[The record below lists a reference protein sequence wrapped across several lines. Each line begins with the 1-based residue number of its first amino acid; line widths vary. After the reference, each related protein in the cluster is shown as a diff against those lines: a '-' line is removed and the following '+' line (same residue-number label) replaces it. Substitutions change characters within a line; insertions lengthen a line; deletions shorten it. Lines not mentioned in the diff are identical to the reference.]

1 MQGIRPPNADV
12 CDDPRSRLRPT
23 NFAVLQAMSTPAA
36 LKLVSEAE
44 ERVKTRKAALNVDLH
59 ESISQARRRVR
70 ELATTWFVVDPRRS
84 PWIEQWDLLLVV
96 VLAYTALVTPLEVAF
111 LSPGFDAI
119 FVCNRVCD
127 LVFVMDICISF
138 VRGFPRMLQAG
149 RTLWVVDFRT
159 ISMTYLKSWCVLDIL
174 TIVPF
179 EFILRGVDAL
189 DDSRPAP
196 AGSRNLKLARVL
208 RVLRLIKIARVVGAS
223 KLYQRYFLKIQVS
236 FATLQLIQF
245 AILILLT
252 GHWMGCIWGLAIRVQ
267 EGGLNWF
274 DALMAKNPQFRSDM
288 ANPMGRYLLSL
299 YFSVA
304 TLTTVGYGDI
314 APTTRAE
321 FVIAF
326 WLQFY
331 GSCTFAYII
340 GTACGLF
347 TSLDESGIR
356 YRKTFDMVN
365 NFIYDQGVMPELAVR
380 LREYFNQSYR
390 MDHVSGYE
398 KILNKMTKALRAE
411 VALEMHGEAMG
422 GVWYLQE
429 DRMQMSPDDHQRF
442 IEALCV
448 KLCLRMYAPKE
459 YMDHPGHLKV
469 LKRGVA
475 TVGGRVKRA
484 IAVWGLEMIV
494 PAAIRTDSVA
504 FSLTFCELYTLSNE
518 ELFECAQTHLH
529 RALQETPHSVGV
541 SRLRVMQLWM
551 VLITSSK
558 KVGREKIRQRE
569 RAGEL
574 AASSSNVLTSSN
586 VASLWGHI
594 FSTENGDLGAS
605 RVGSPAVGKPPPLV
619 QKSLKSK
626 LRRCPGSGDLGC
638 LPCNLSVSS
647 WSKRCPD

>member
-1 MQGIRPPNADV
+1 
-12 CDDPRSRLRPT
+12 
-23 NFAVLQAMSTPAA
+23 
-36 LKLVSEAE
+36 
-44 ERVKTRKAALNVDLH
+44 
-59 ESISQARRRVR
+59 
-70 ELATTWFVVDPRRS
+70 
-84 PWIEQWDLLLVV
+84 
-96 VLAYTALVTPLEVAF
+96 
-111 LSPGFDAI
+111 
-119 FVCNRVCD
+119 
-127 LVFVMDICISF
+127 
-138 VRGFPRMLQAG
+138 
-149 RTLWVVDFRT
+149 
-159 ISMTYLKSWCVLDIL
+159 
-174 TIVPF
+174 
-179 EFILRGVDAL
+179 
-189 DDSRPAP
+189 
-196 AGSRNLKLARVL
+196 
-208 RVLRLIKIARVVGAS
+208 
-223 KLYQRYFLKIQVS
+223 
-236 FATLQLIQF
+236 
-245 AILILLT
+245 
-252 GHWMGCIWGLAIRVQ
+252 
-267 EGGLNWF
+267 
-274 DALMAKNPQFRSDM
+274 
-288 ANPMGRYLLSL
+288 
-299 YFSVA
+299 
-304 TLTTVGYGDI
+304 
-314 APTTRAE
+314 
-321 FVIAF
+321 
-326 WLQFY
+326 
-331 GSCTFAYII
+331 
-340 GTACGLF
+340 
-347 TSLDESGIR
+347 
-356 YRKTFDMVN
+356 MVN

-619 QKSLKSK
+619 QKSWAEVEVETLSREWRSGLSALQPICVELEQTLSRLTTSVVDLESTHELVEK
-626 LRRCPGSGDLGC
+626 LFSLSAAAEHPGHAGL
-638 LPCNLSVSS
+638 NVLSRSPHSS
-647 WSKRCPD
+647 RARSCYQGRGGW